1 MVTTTI
7 MKTAIIFFN
16 PIILPL
22 LAFVPFVEL
31 SADTLVV
38 VAPDDVVLP
47 PDDVV
52 VPPDVVDPPDDV
64 VVVPD
69 ELVLQP
75 AI

>member
-1 MVTTTI
+1 MVTATI

-22 LAFVPFVEL
+22 LDFVPFVEL

-52 VPPDVVDPPDDV
+52 VPPDDV